1 MLILK
6 AGININVINKN
17 TMKNIFLYL
26 FVILNTLASCN
37 ESVIQ
42 TKPSRKDMTDFVYA
56 TGKLVPETEYSIP
69 SMLDGNIKQIYFN
82 EGDSIKSG
90 QAICQIGNELQL
102 TQMENAAINYNF
114 SKNNTKENAP
124 QIIKLKEQ
132 INQAIT
138 KCNTDSL
145 NVNRYQRLF
154 EKHAVSA
161 IDLEKT
167 KVEFLNS
174 QTNRTVLQKSLEDLK
189 AIMSLNESNAKSQ
202 LKIQEQN
209 LQYSKIKNE
218 NNEGVILK
226 IFKAAG
232 DLIRKGEPICRV
244 GSGKTIIRL
253 FVSAEDIK
261 SIFLNQLILISSI
274 TDKATIFKGEIAKIH
289 PMFDENAQSYIVD
302 AILTSTPNSLLLG
315 SKVQVNILIKDVKD
329 ALVIPSNYLLE
340 GDSVSLANNH
350 QKVAVKTG
358 IKTEDFIQIL
368 SGINENNTIELIDQ

>member
-1 MLILK
+1 MK
-6 AGININVINKN
+6 AGINLNANNKN
-17 TMKNIFLYL
+17 NMKNISFSL

-37 ESVIQ
+37 EGAIQ

-56 TGKLVPETEYSIP
+56 TGKLFSEIEYNIP
-69 SMLDGNIKQIYFN
+69 SMLDGNIKQIYIN
-82 EGDSIKSG
+82 EGDSVKSG
-90 QAICQIGNELQL
+90 QTVCQIGNEILL

-114 SKNNTKENAP
+114 SKNNTQENAP

-132 INQAIT
+132 INQAFT
-138 KCNTDSL
+138 KCITDSL

-161 IDLEKT
+161 LDLEKS
-167 KVEFLNS
+167 KVELLNS

-202 LKIQEQN
+202 FKIQEQN
-209 LQYSKIKNE
+209 LNYSKIKNE
-218 NNEGVILK
+218 NNKGVILK
-226 IFKAAG
+226 IFKNPG
-232 DLIRKGEPICRV
+232 DLVRKGEPICRV

-274 TDKATIFKGEIAKIH
+274 TDKATILKGEIAKIH

-302 AILTSTPNSLLLG
+302 AILTSTPNSLMLG

>member
-1 MLILK
+1 MK
-6 AGININVINKN
+6 AGINLNANNKKN
-17 TMKNIFLYL
+17 MKNISFSL

-37 ESVIQ
+37 EGAIQ

-56 TGKLVPETEYSIP
+56 TGKLFSEIEYNIP
-69 SMLDGNIKQIYFN
+69 SMLDGNIKQIYIN
-82 EGDSIKSG
+82 EGDSVKSG
-90 QAICQIGNELQL
+90 QTVCQIGNDILL

-114 SKNNTKENAP
+114 SKNNTQENAP

-132 INQAIT
+132 INQAFT
-138 KCNTDSL
+138 KCITDSL

-161 IDLEKT
+161 LDLEKS
-167 KVEFLNS
+167 KVELLNS

-202 LKIQEQN
+202 FKIQEQN
-209 LQYSKIKNE
+209 LNYSKIKNE
-218 NNEGVILK
+218 NNKGVILK
-226 IFKAAG
+226 IFKNPG
-232 DLIRKGEPICRV
+232 DLVRKGEPICRV

-274 TDKATIFKGEIAKIH
+274 TDKATILKGEIAKIH

-302 AILTSTPNSLLLG
+302 AILTSTPNSLMLG

>member
-1 MLILK
+1 MK
-6 AGININVINKN
+6 AGINLNANNKN
-17 TMKNIFLYL
+17 NMKNISFSI

-37 ESVIQ
+37 EGAIQ

-56 TGKLVPETEYSIP
+56 TGKLFSEIEYNIP
-69 SMLDGNIKQIYFN
+69 SMLDGNIKQIYIN
-82 EGDSIKSG
+82 EGDSVKSG
-90 QAICQIGNELQL
+90 QTVCQIGNDILL

-114 SKNNTKENAP
+114 SKNNTQENAP

-138 KCNTDSL
+138 KSNTDSL

-154 EKHAVSA
+154 DKHAVSA
-161 IDLEKT
+161 LDLEKS
-167 KVEFLNS
+167 KVELLNS

-202 LKIQEQN
+202 FKIQEQN
-209 LQYSKIKNE
+209 LNYSKIKNE
-218 NNEGVILK
+218 NNKGVILK
-226 IFKAAG
+226 IFKNPG
-232 DLIRKGEPICRV
+232 DLVRKGEPICRV

-274 TDKATIFKGEIAKIH
+274 TDKATILKGEIAKIH

-302 AILTSTPNSLLLG
+302 AILTSTPNSLMLG

>member
-1 MLILK
+1 MK
-6 AGININVINKN
+6 AGINLNANNKKN
-17 TMKNIFLYL
+17 MKNISFSL

-37 ESVIQ
+37 EGAIQ

-56 TGKLVPETEYSIP
+56 TGKLFSEIEYNIP
-69 SMLDGNIKQIYFN
+69 SMLDGNIKQIYIN
-82 EGDSIKSG
+82 EGDSVKSG
-90 QAICQIGNELQL
+90 QTVCQIGNDILL

-114 SKNNTKENAP
+114 SKNNTQENAP

-132 INQAIT
+132 INQAFT
-138 KCNTDSL
+138 KYITDSL

-161 IDLEKT
+161 LDLEKS
-167 KVEFLNS
+167 KVELLNS

-202 LKIQEQN
+202 FKIQEQN
-209 LQYSKIKNE
+209 LNYSKIKNE
-218 NNEGVILK
+218 NNKGVILK
-226 IFKAAG
+226 IFKNPG
-232 DLIRKGEPICRV
+232 DLVRKGEPICRV

-274 TDKATIFKGEIAKIH
+274 TDKATILKGEIAKIH

-302 AILTSTPNSLLLG
+302 AILTSTPNSLMLG

>member
-1 MLILK
+1 MK
-6 AGININVINKN
+6 AGINLNANNKN
-17 TMKNIFLYL
+17 NMKNISFSL

-37 ESVIQ
+37 EGAIQ

-56 TGKLVPETEYSIP
+56 TGKLFSEIEYNIP
-69 SMLDGNIKQIYFN
+69 SMLDGNIKQIYIN
-82 EGDSIKSG
+82 EGDSVKSG
-90 QAICQIGNELQL
+90 QTVCQIGNEILL

-114 SKNNTKENAP
+114 SKNNTQENAP

-132 INQAIT
+132 INQAFT
-138 KCNTDSL
+138 KYITDSL

-161 IDLEKT
+161 LDLEKS
-167 KVEFLNS
+167 KFELLNS

-202 LKIQEQN
+202 FKIQEQN
-209 LQYSKIKNE
+209 LNYSKIKNE
-218 NNEGVILK
+218 NNKGVILK
-226 IFKAAG
+226 IFKNPG
-232 DLIRKGEPICRV
+232 DLVRKGEPICRV

-274 TDKATIFKGEIAKIH
+274 TDKATILKGEIAKIH

-302 AILTSTPNSLLLG
+302 AILTSTPNSLMLG

>member
-1 MLILK
+1 MK
-6 AGININVINKN
+6 AGINLNANNKKN
-17 TMKNIFLYL
+17 MKNISFSL

-37 ESVIQ
+37 EGAIQ

-56 TGKLVPETEYSIP
+56 TGKLFSEIEYNIP
-69 SMLDGNIKQIYFN
+69 SMLDGNIKQIYIN
-82 EGDSIKSG
+82 EGDSVKSG
-90 QAICQIGNELQL
+90 QTVCQIGNEILL

-114 SKNNTKENAP
+114 SKNNTQENAP

-132 INQAIT
+132 INQAFT
-138 KCNTDSL
+138 KCITDSL

-161 IDLEKT
+161 LDLEKS
-167 KVEFLNS
+167 KVELLNS

-202 LKIQEQN
+202 FKIQEQN
-209 LQYSKIKNE
+209 LNYSKIKNE
-218 NNEGVILK
+218 NNKGVILK
-226 IFKAAG
+226 IFKNPG
-232 DLIRKGEPICRV
+232 DLVRKGEPICRV

-274 TDKATIFKGEIAKIH
+274 TDKATILKGEIAKIH

-302 AILTSTPNSLLLG
+302 AILTSTPNSLMLG
-315 SKVQVNILIKDVKD
+315 SQVQVNILIKDVKD

>member
-1 MLILK
+1 MK
-6 AGININVINKN
+6 AGINLNANNKN
-17 TMKNIFLYL
+17 NMKNISFSL

-37 ESVIQ
+37 EGAIQ

-56 TGKLVPETEYSIP
+56 TGKLFSEIEYNIP
-69 SMLDGNIKQIYFN
+69 SMLDGNIKQIYIN
-82 EGDSIKSG
+82 EGDSVKSG
-90 QAICQIGNELQL
+90 QTVCQIGNEILL

-114 SKNNTKENAP
+114 SKNNTQENAP

-132 INQAIT
+132 INQAFT
-138 KCNTDSL
+138 KYITDSL

-161 IDLEKT
+161 LDLEKS
-167 KVEFLNS
+167 KVELLNS

-202 LKIQEQN
+202 FKIQEQN
-209 LQYSKIKNE
+209 LNYSKIKNE
-218 NNEGVILK
+218 NNKGVILK
-226 IFKAAG
+226 IFKNPG
-232 DLIRKGEPICRV
+232 DLVRKGEPICRV

-274 TDKATIFKGEIAKIH
+274 TDKATILKGEIAKIH

-302 AILTSTPNSLLLG
+302 AILTSTPNSLMLG

>member
-1 MLILK
+1 MK
-6 AGININVINKN
+6 AGINLNANNKN
-17 TMKNIFLYL
+17 NMKNISFSL

-37 ESVIQ
+37 EGAIQ

-56 TGKLVPETEYSIP
+56 TGKLFSEIEYNIP
-69 SMLDGNIKQIYFN
+69 SMLDGNIKQIYIN
-82 EGDSIKSG
+82 EGDSVKSG
-90 QAICQIGNELQL
+90 QTICQIGNDILL

-114 SKNNTKENAP
+114 SKNNTQENAP

-132 INQAIT
+132 INQAFT
-138 KCNTDSL
+138 KYITDSL

-161 IDLEKT
+161 LDLEKS
-167 KVEFLNS
+167 KVELLNS

-202 LKIQEQN
+202 FKIQEQN
-209 LQYSKIKNE
+209 LNYSKIKNE
-218 NNEGVILK
+218 NNKGVILK
-226 IFKAAG
+226 IFKNPG
-232 DLIRKGEPICRV
+232 DLVRKGEPICRV

-274 TDKATIFKGEIAKIH
+274 TDKATILKGEIAKIH

-302 AILTSTPNSLLLG
+302 AILTSTPNSLMLG

>member
-1 MLILK
+1 MK
-6 AGININVINKN
+6 AGINLNVININ
-17 TMKNIFLYL
+17 NMKNIFLSL
-26 FVILNTLASCN
+26 FIILNTLVSCN
-37 ESVIQ
+37 EIAIQ
-42 TKPSRKDMTDFVYA
+42 TKPVRKDMTDLVYA
-56 TGKLVPETEYSIP
+56 IGKLIPEIEYSIP
-69 SMLDGNIKQIYFN
+69 SMLDGNIKQLYIN
-82 EGDSIKSG
+82 EGDSIKLG
-90 QAICQIGNELQL
+90 QPVCQIGNELQL
-102 TQMENAAINYNF
+102 TQMENAATNYNF
-114 SKNNTKENAP
+114 SKNNSQENAP

-132 INQAIT
+132 INQALT
-138 KCNTDSL
+138 KSIADSL
-145 NVNRYQRLF
+145 NVIRYQRLF
-154 EKHAVSA
+154 EKHAVSGL
-161 IDLEKT
+161 DLEKT
-167 KVEFLNS
+167 KIEFLNS

-202 LKIQEQN
+202 FKIQEQN
-209 LQYSKIKNE
+209 LNYSKIKNE
-218 NNEGVILK
+218 NNKGVILK
-226 IFKAAG
+226 IFKNPG
-232 DLIRKGEPICRV
+232 DLVRKGEPICRV

-274 TDKATIFKGEIAKIH
+274 TDKATILKGEIAKIH

-302 AILTSTPNSLLLG
+302 AILTSTPNSLMLG

>member
-1 MLILK
+1 MK
-6 AGININVINKN
+6 AGINLNANNKN
-17 TMKNIFLYL
+17 NMKNISFSL

-37 ESVIQ
+37 EGAIQ

-56 TGKLVPETEYSIP
+56 TGKLFSEIEYNIP
-69 SMLDGNIKQIYFN
+69 SMLDGNIKQIYIN
-82 EGDSIKSG
+82 EGDSVKSG
-90 QAICQIGNELQL
+90 QTVCQIGNDILL

-114 SKNNTKENAP
+114 SKNNTQENAP

-132 INQAIT
+132 INQAFT
-138 KCNTDSL
+138 KCITDSL

-161 IDLEKT
+161 LDLEKS
-167 KVEFLNS
+167 KVELLNS

-202 LKIQEQN
+202 FKIQEQN
-209 LQYSKIKNE
+209 LNYSKIKNE
-218 NNEGVILK
+218 NNKGVILK
-226 IFKAAG
+226 IFKNPG
-232 DLIRKGEPICRV
+232 DLVRKGEPICRV

-274 TDKATIFKGEIAKIH
+274 TDKATILKGEIAKIH

-302 AILTSTPNSLLLG
+302 AILTSTPNSLMLG